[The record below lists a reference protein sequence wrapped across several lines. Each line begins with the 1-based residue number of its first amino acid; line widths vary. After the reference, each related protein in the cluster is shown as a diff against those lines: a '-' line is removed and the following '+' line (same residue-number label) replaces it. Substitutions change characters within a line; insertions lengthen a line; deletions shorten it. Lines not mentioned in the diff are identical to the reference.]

1 MLRSMMRAGRLHERV
16 PLSGTS
22 GIFVD
27 ISACPPTGSANLHI
41 TASWDCRQV
50 GALKLSRSS

>member
-1 MLRSMMRAGRLHERV
+1 MQVACMSGYPA
-16 PLSGTS
+16 LSGTS